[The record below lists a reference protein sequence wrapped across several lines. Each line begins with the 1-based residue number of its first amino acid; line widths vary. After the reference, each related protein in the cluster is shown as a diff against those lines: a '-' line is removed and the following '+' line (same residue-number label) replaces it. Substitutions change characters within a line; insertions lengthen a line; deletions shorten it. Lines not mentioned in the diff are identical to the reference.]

1 MKKICQP
8 MEHTMEDLEQRIR
21 KLEKKY
27 RTLKYSVLGLF
38 CFAAY
43 AGLSGAT
50 MNTAAFAQQKP
61 AEKSAEDAAKG
72 ISKEEAGI
80 PVVVEAEVFLLKDSS
95 GNIRGVWTADGDT
108 TSFAMMHKDKFPI
121 AAMAVDRKNASLS
134 MTDVYGGKI
143 SLGLADSVRSVSI
156 TDDSKKNNIYLGLT
170 GSGEAAFDMV
180 STNKAGITVDGKNAS
195 IDLSGDTSIV
205 ALTETVGSAVALKA
219 QPATSALTF
228 LDFENK
234 ATVDLTTIDGKS
246 QLMLNSPAT
255 KDTRTL
261 TTAPE
266 EVMNLNEETVE
277 EVVEEKTEDKT
288 DKKDANDGNTKE
300 KDKVVNLKTYS
311 PFSK

>member
-1 MKKICQP
+1 
-8 MEHTMEDLEQRIR
+8 MEDLEQRIQ
-21 KLEKKY
+21 KLERKY

-50 MNTAAFAQQKP
+50 MNAAAFAQQKP
-61 AEKSAEDAAKG
+61 ADAQNAEAAAAAKG
-72 ISKEEAGI
+72 VSKEEAGI

-180 STNKAGITVDGKNAS
+180 STNKAGITVDGKTAS
-195 IDLSGDTSIV
+195 IDLSGDSSIV

-234 ATVDLTTIDGKS
+234 ATVDLTTVDGQS

-266 EVMNLNEETVE
+266 EVMNLNGDAVE
-277 EVVEEKTEDKT
+277 EVVEEKTGDAPET
-288 DKKDANDGNTKE
+288 DAKDAKDGKSKE
-300 KDKVVNLKTYS
+300 KDKEKDKDKVVSLKTYS